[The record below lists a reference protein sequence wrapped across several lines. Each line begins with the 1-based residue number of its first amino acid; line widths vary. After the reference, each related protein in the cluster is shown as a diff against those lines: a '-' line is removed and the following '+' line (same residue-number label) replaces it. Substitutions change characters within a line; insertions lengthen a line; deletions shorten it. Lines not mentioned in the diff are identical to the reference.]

1 MKFSSNCY
9 QVQDINTQLVDEDCD
24 WDEVEDDLD
33 YLCGE
38 LDEESE
44 KNSDNTEQSIHE
56 PLDS

>member
-24 WDEVEDDLD
+24 WDAVEDDLD

>member
-9 QVQDINTQLVDEDCD
+9 KAQDINTQLVDKDCD

-38 LDEESE
+38 LDEENE

>member
-24 WDEVEDDLD
+24 WDEVEDHLD

>member
-24 WDEVEDDLD
+24 WDVVEDDLD

-38 LDEESE
+38 LNEESE

>member
-1 MKFSSNCY
+1 MKFSFNCY
-9 QVQDINTQLVDEDCD
+9 QVQDVNTQLVDEDCD

-33 YLCGE
+33 YLCWE
-38 LDEESE
+38 LDEENE

>member
-44 KNSDNTEQSIHE
+44 KNSDNAEQSIHE

>member
-9 QVQDINTQLVDEDCD
+9 QLQDINTQLVDEDCD